1 MTMNLKSLLS
11 ATLLFAA
18 TGLRAG
24 GAMRAPAYPLV
35 TIDPYTNIWSMSDT
49 LYSDATRHWTGAE
62 HPIKGVLTVDGVGY
76 RFMGTDFITAE
87 MLAPT
92 SEWGEWDARYTFS
105 APDADWFRPGY
116 DDSSWRVGAGAFAT
130 ENSGGKP
137 VMIRS
142 EFCKTGGNTSWTTDD
157 IWIRRTVDLPDD
169 IRLKDVFVE
178 YTHDDGAEI
187 YINGMCVVDTGAED
201 GEHRRE
207 KLPIDVVAHLHP
219 GKNIMAVHCRN
230 TGGYGV
236 IDFGLTAQ
244 EKREP
249 KDTRM
254 AKQTF
259 VKCLPTRTVYG
270 FECGEVQL
278 ELTFTAP
285 FLPDD
290 LELASRPVNY
300 ISYNVK
306 SADGKLHDVRIR
318 FEVSPLLSVDYP
330 GHPTLERIGTVG
342 NLTFLSSGTTTQ
354 KVLEKW
360 GDDRRID
367 WGYVYLCADNHDTS
381 FAVDDKRLSLIRS
394 LGAVKNSSGYVLLGY
409 DDRFS
414 IQYLGENLRPY
425 WNRTGRE
432 TITAQF
438 EKASKEYARILSR
451 CEQFDCRLMAEAAA
465 AGGAEY
471 ADLCALAWRQTFA
484 AHKLAAS
491 PKGELLYLSKE
502 NFSNG
507 SIGTV
512 DLSYPSIP
520 LFLLYNID
528 LAKGLMNPIFDY
540 CASEGWDKPFAAH
553 DIGRYPRA
561 NGQNYG
567 GDMPV
572 EESGNML
579 IMAAAIAHAEGD
591 AGYALKH
598 WPALTQWVEYLEEY
612 GLDPENQLC
621 TDDFA
626 GHFAHNA
633 NLSIKAILGI
643 ASYGYLAGRSGDART
658 EQEYMDKARQMAAEW
673 ASMADDGDHYRLTF
687 DKPGTWSQK
696 YNLVWDKIF
705 GWNIFPPEIARK
717 EIAYYLRRQN
727 RYGVPLDNRA
737 AYTKTDWILWSAAMA
752 DDIADFKA
760 LVHPVWLFM
769 HETEDRV
776 PMSDWIRT
784 DTPHSQPFRNRS
796 VVGAYFIK
804 LLETKTHKR

>member
-1 MTMNLKSLLS
+1 MTLKTLLS
-11 ATLLFAA
+11 ATLLFTA

-24 GAMRAPAYPLV
+24 SGMRAPAYPLI

-76 RFMGTDFITAE
+76 RFMGTDFITAR

-92 SEWGEWDARYTFS
+92 SEWGGWDAKYTFS
-105 APDADWFRPGY
+105 TPDADWFRPGY
-116 DDSSWRVGAGAFAT
+116 DDSSWRVGKGAFAT

-137 VMIRS
+137 VMIRN
-142 EFCKTGGNTSWTTDD
+142 EFCKTGGNTSWTAGD

-169 IRLKDVFVE
+169 IRLKEVFVE

-187 YINGMCVVDTGAED
+187 YINGISAVDTGAKA
-201 GEHRRE
+201 GEHRRK
-207 KLPIDVVAHLHP
+207 KLPIDVVAQLHP

-236 IDFGLTAQ
+236 IDFGLTVQ
-244 EKREP
+244 EKRAP
-249 KDTRM
+249 KDART

-270 FECGEVQL
+270 FECGKVHL

-285 FLPDD
+285 FLPND

-300 ISYNVK
+300 VSYNVK
-306 SADGKLHDVRIR
+306 STDGKPHDVRIR

-330 GHPTLERIGTVG
+330 GHPTVERIETDGK
-342 NLTFLSSGTTTQ
+342 LTFLSSGTATQ
-354 KVLEKW
+354 RVLEKW

-367 WGYVYLCADNHDTS
+367 WGYVYLCADNRNTS
-381 FAVDDKRLSLIRS
+381 FSIDDKRLSLIRS
-394 LGAVKNSSGYVLLGY
+394 LGAVKKSSGYVLLGY

-432 TITAQF
+432 SILSQF
-438 EKASKEYARILSR
+438 EKAAKEYARILSR
-451 CEQFDCRLMAEAAA
+451 CERFDRRLMADAAA

-484 AHKLAAS
+484 AHKLVES

-512 DLSYPSIP
+512 DLSYPSVP
-520 LFLLYNID
+520 VFLLYNID

-540 CASEGWDKPFAAH
+540 CASEGWNKPFAAH

-633 NLSIKAILGI
+633 NLSVKAILGI
-643 ASYGYLAGRSGDART
+643 ASYGYLAGRAGDART
-658 EQEYMDKARQMAAEW
+658 EKEYMDKARQMAAEW

-717 EIAYYLRRQN
+717 EIAYYLRQQN
-727 RYGVPLDNRA
+727 RYGLPLDNRA
-737 AYTKTDWILWSAAMA
+737 AYTKTDWILWSATMA

-769 HETEDRV
+769 NETEDRV
-776 PMSDWIRT
+776 PMSDWIWT

-804 LLETKTHKR
+804 LLETKANR